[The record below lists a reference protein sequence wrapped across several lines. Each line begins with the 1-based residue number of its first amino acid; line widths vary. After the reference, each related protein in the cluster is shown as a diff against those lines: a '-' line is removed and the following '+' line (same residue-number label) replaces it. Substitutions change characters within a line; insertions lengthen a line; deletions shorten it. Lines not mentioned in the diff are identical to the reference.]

1 MQANKQKICV
11 SQNLW
16 KYEQNLSCTQRGN
29 DSLEYE
35 KIFTEVGKDGR
46 ISHSCSGRQRERG
59 IKRKTWMTWIGSSG
73 SNKEPVLNGVR
84 RI

>member
-1 MQANKQKICV
+1 MQTNKEKIGV

-16 KYEQNLSCTQRGN
+16 KYEQNLGCTQRGN

-46 ISHSCSGRQRERG
+46 VSQSCSGHQRERG
-59 IKRKTWMTWIGSSG
+59 VKRKKDMDGQFR
-73 SNKEPVLNGVR
+73 K
-84 RI
+84 